1 MRYQPSNVS
10 GRQQTL
16 QGPLTHHFATC
27 ECLWNGQTWLDMNE
41 TPSQSMETPAG
52 RIFALL
58 ALALGALRTHFFFFL
73 FCGVEIDARTSR
85 SIFCPLPRSG
95 FADNFRTERRLRQPG
110 NKSRSFCAALKR
122 KKKESGA
129 REMCLNKTAAVLLL
143 N

>member
-1 MRYQPSNVS
+1 MRYQASNVS

-58 ALALGALRTHFFFFL
+58 ALALGALRTHSFFFL
-73 FCGVEIDARTSR
+73 LFVLWRLTRSMRGPAVPFSAHFQDPVSRTTSAP
-85 SIFCPLPRSG
+85 S
-95 FADNFRTERRLRQPG
+95 
-110 NKSRSFCAALKR
+110 AASAGQ
-122 KKKESGA
+122 EASGA
-129 REMCLNKTAAVLLL
+129 VFVLH
-143 N
+143 